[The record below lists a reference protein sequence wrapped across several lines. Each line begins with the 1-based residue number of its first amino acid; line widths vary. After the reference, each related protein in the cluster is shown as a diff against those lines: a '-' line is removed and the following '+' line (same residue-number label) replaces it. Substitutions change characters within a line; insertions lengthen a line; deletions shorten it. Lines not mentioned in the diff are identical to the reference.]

1 MSILNTSIV
10 LDNINLE
17 ENLDLLHIINK
28 VNDNVKLQF
37 EFPVSEITNMFIYYV
52 EHTAEHVKDIR
63 DYDCI
68 CPEVIDKYGDGEYFF
83 TLNSIDDEESQSDIE
98 FLQNE
103 LKRQFGINL
112 KNDCRLND
120 LFMVLLMDCCS
131 YDIIDD
137 TIIIKLY
144 YKNYMESWIKG
155 YLENN
160 I

>member
-10 LDNINLE
+10 LDDINLE

-37 EFPVSEITNMFIYYV
+37 EFPVSEIINMFIYYI
-52 EHTAEHVKDIR
+52 EHTAEHIKDIR

-68 CPEVIDKYGDGEYFF
+68 CPEIIYKYDDEEYYF

-131 YDIIDD
+131 YDIINDN
-137 TIIIKLY
+137 IIIKLY
-144 YKNYMESWIKG
+144 YKNYIKSWIKS